1 MAAQNVHDF
10 TNYRSLTKRDL
21 AQDIHL
27 LAAIAL
33 IDQQLTAGSP
43 IPGRAAQTL
52 INALADAGLARVTL
66 HADQS
71 GQITLHHITATCT
84 GGPLGLLRNWQSA
97 AKAQLFKRQT

>member
-10 TNYRSLTKRDL
+10 STYRSLTKRDL

-33 IDQQLTAGSP
+33 IDQQLVGGSP

-52 INALADAGLARVTL
+52 ITALADAGLAQLVI

-71 GQITLHHITATCT
+71 GKITLHHITATCT

-97 AKAQLFKRQT
+97 ARNHLKGHSN